1 MSSTYKKLGIEFKP
15 FTKDQISDSIAQI
28 QSMRLEQIL
37 VGESEQFDWNNLLQ
51 KPELVDCVN
60 LEQIQPDL
68 DENKQV
74 GQFSAKKTLF
84 LFKIDDPF
92 RRSVTSFLSNKAL
105 SNFIIVITILN
116 IVAYSIPQSNVS
128 IGIEVICN
136 IFFGIE
142 IILRVISQGLI
153 FEENTYLRDKWNCIH
168 FISFIFGWIIL
179 IDYDHIVL
187 TILKTIRL
195 LRVIR
200 LSEEISPLKIQL
212 EAYIS
217 SFSKLGI
224 VIVPFIFFLLYFS
237 VIGLHFFMG
246 LTTMRCRLTPEP
258 EDGIWEASEEVPY
271 LCGIYECPEHLTCG
285 SPYQYGLEWDHKEN
299 DSEEFMWNFLRF
311 DNLPNSLLVIFT
323 YFCLIGWSETN
334 YMFWKAMTTYFTAGF
349 FLLVL
354 VFLAFIFS
362 NLLLATFYESFI
374 VKSSIKNSHQKV
386 KKQQQQIETEINQKK
401 QQQMTDRLA
410 LMSKKRKSMKQ
421 EQIQNSNFTLFFQDH
436 QQNGFKKGISL
447 TNISN
452 ELSQS
457 IYFAFINNLIIILCT
472 LSIVIDYDGLDQTML
487 IKLQIIEF
495 VCTLYFYF
503 ELLIFFFAKGIKNY
517 FKKPINYLDFIAII
531 SQLILFCIL
540 YILDENVIINQN
552 RIIQVFKAIKLI
564 RIIKF
569 SYSAKIFYHI
579 SILTRA
585 AIQTIAKLKSIISLW
600 IIFAIFIALVGNALL
615 KQQLSD
621 HETPIH
627 YNDFSNS
634 LMAAF
639 SIFYNEEWH
648 LTMYRYGRVTPI
660 SFIYHIISIL
670 LGQVIFIKLLSA
682 VFLNEFTKQVKIQ
695 EQNVKPIEY
704 KQAAIDLMTT
714 FKQFTSSSQLR
725 STHQLT
731 RGISNFPGNKS
742 LIQNVRQGILRNL
755 KLNKKITKIIVPQK
769 SQLELDNLDFLKDQ
783 QLNTNKPQFNE
794 NENDE
799 LLHQPQAILQ
809 RSRDLSIQVDQ
820 NIVTSQQQIQT
831 KVQVMKT
838 LYVFNVDNQFRL
850 HVQMI
855 INSRIF
861 KILGFIAVG
870 LSAIRTML
878 VTPLLDPHSQ
888 LYISLDILYIIITS
902 LYCLFIFLHI
912 IAHGLYGNQNAFL
925 TQSFYNVLNF
935 IITVIEIVVVTTSIR
950 NHVINFISSLRVF
963 EFIKLGAEINH
974 SIKYAQVALIN
985 ALVKMVQLS
994 IFCFILFLVYG
1005 TFAMKLLKGY
1015 NYYCTEVDQEEY
1027 QVHSNIDCMDYGGSW
1042 QKHRLGFD
1050 NILDSALTLFVIVT
1064 SEGWSP
1070 IMEQIWSIRGENQTP
1085 EENYNRYW
1093 AIYFQVFFFIGNTCM
1108 LNMFIGLVVS
1118 TYDESKLKAEGT
1130 YELEGNQREWC
1141 DIKKSIHKLQP
1152 KVKSRKPK
1160 TFIRK
1165 IAFFLVKNQFLK
1177 KIYLVVIFINTLSLS
1192 LCYVN
1197 QGVQYKNSLEI
1208 INLVC
1213 ILIFIFEIV
1222 SRFIAKEF
1230 KIYFKELINIIEIFG
1245 IWICLAE
1252 KIIDL
1257 NGIGEF
1263 YFLRCFKAFSVSIQM
1278 LRNFRIIKRFNR
1290 IERLFHSIFS
1300 VIPNAL
1306 SMLYIMF
1313 VFLFIYTSLGIDM
1326 FCYLRPQK
1334 YIDDFDVH
1342 FRKFTTAMFSLVRVA
1357 SSELWWELLV
1367 DALHTRSPD
1376 FACIEIDDYQDF
1388 LVYGYNGCGTN
1399 IAYVYFITFHLIFS
1413 LVLLNLFIA
1422 SILGAYEEHA
1432 KQEQNAISKY
1442 QLNDVL
1448 SYWVEYDP
1456 YGSGFLNYKQ
1466 FWRLSSQIAI
1476 CFGVSG
1482 KDLLNPA
1489 NKKNFLK
1496 ALNIPLYE
1504 EKSGLMGYLFHDVI
1518 VSLTK
1523 ISVELK
1529 YGVKDLEKKNQQEN
1543 EFNHDYYSQFVKTPY
1558 NSGQMTA
1565 IIYLQN
1571 KARTLINKKRGINF
1585 LNIEALRQELQQQ
1598 AENQ

>member
-1 MSSTYKKLGIEFKP
+1 MSSTYRKLGIEFKP

-60 LEQIQPDL
+60 LDQIQPEL
-68 DENKQV
+68 EEEKQI
-74 GQFSAKKTLF
+74 GKLSAKKTLF

-92 RRSVTSFLSNKAL
+92 RRNVTTFLSKKGL
-105 SNFIIVITILN
+105 SNFIIGITILN
-116 IVAYSIPQSNVS
+116 IVAYCIPQSKLS
-128 IGIEVICN
+128 IGIEVVCN
-136 IFFGIE
+136 IFFGVE

-153 FEENTYLRDKWNCIH
+153 FEENTYLKDKWNFIH
-168 FISFIFGWIIL
+168 FITFIFSWFIL
-179 IDYDHIVL
+179 LDSDHI
-187 TILKTIRL
+187 IFKIFKAIRL

-200 LSEEISPLKIQL
+200 LPVEITPIKIQL
-212 EAYIS
+212 DAYIS

-224 VIVPFIFFLLYFS
+224 VIVPFIFFLLFFS

-246 LTTMRCRLTPEP
+246 LTTMRCRITPEP
-258 EDGIWEASEEVPY
+258 DYENGEWEASEEAPH
-271 LCGIYECPEHLTCG
+271 LCGIFECPEHLTCG
-285 SPYQYGLEWDHKEN
+285 SPYQYGLKWNEKEN
-299 DSEEFMWNFLRF
+299 DSEEFMWNFSRF
-311 DNLPNSLLVIFT
+311 DNLPQSLLVIFT

-334 YMFWKAMTTYFTAGF
+334 YMFWKAMPTYFTAGF
-349 FLLVL
+349 FLMVL

-374 VKSSIKNSHQKV
+374 VKSSIKNSHLKV
-386 KKQQQQIETEINQKK
+386 KKQQQQIETEIQQKK

-410 LMSKKRKSMKQ
+410 LMSKKRKSMKK
-421 EQIQNSNFTLFFQDH
+421 EQTQNTNFTLYFQD
-436 QQNGFKKGISL
+436 QQSLGIKNRISF

-452 ELSQS
+452 ELSES
-457 IYFAFINNLIIILCT
+457 IYFAFFNNVVIILCT
-472 LSIVIDYDGLDQTML
+472 LSIVIDYDGIDDATLV
-487 IKLQIIEF
+487 KLQIIEF
-495 VCTLYFYF
+495 CCTLYFYF
-503 ELLIFFFAKGIKNY
+503 ELLIFLFARGFRNY
-517 FKKPINYLDFIAII
+517 FKKQVNYLDFLAII
-531 SQLILFCIL
+531 SQLILFCVL
-540 YILDENVIINQN
+540 YALEENVIINQN
-552 RIIQVFKAIKLI
+552 RTIQLFKAIKLI
-564 RIIKF
+564 RVIKF

-585 AIQTIAKLKSIISLW
+585 AIQTISKLKSIISLW
-600 IIFAIFIALVGNALL
+600 IVFAIFVALLGNALL

-621 HETPIH
+621 HETVIH
-627 YNDFSNS
+627 YNDFGNS
-634 LMAAF
+634 LMGAF
-639 SIFYNEEWH
+639 NIFYNEEWH

-660 SFIYHIISIL
+660 SFIYHIIFIL

-695 EQNVKPIEY
+695 EQNVRPIEY
-704 KQAAIDLMTT
+704 KQTAIELITT
-714 FKQFTSSSQLR
+714 IRNFTRCVQL
-725 STHQLT
+725 S
-731 RGISNFPGNKS
+731 
-742 LIQNVRQGILRNL
+742 RQGILRNL
-755 KLNKKITKIIVPQK
+755 RLNKRPTKIIQPENQMD
-769 SQLELDNLDFLKDQ
+769 LDNLDFLKEQ
-783 QLNTNKPQFNE
+783 QPNPNQPQFNE

-799 LLHQPQAILQ
+799 FLHQPQPIQQ
-809 RSRDLSIQVDQ
+809 RSRDLSVQLDQ
-820 NIVTSQQQIQT
+820 NIQTSQQQIQT
-831 KVQVMKT
+831 RIQVMKT
-838 LYVFNVDNQFRL
+838 MYLFKLDNQFRQ
-850 HVQMI
+850 HVQEI
-855 INSRIF
+855 IKSKIF
-861 KILGFIAVG
+861 KVLGFIAVG
-870 LSAIRTML
+870 LSAVRIIL
-878 VTPLLDPHSQ
+878 LTPMLDPHSD
-888 LYISLDILYIIITS
+888 LYTSLDILYIITTA
-902 LYCLFIFLHI
+902 LYCLFIVLHI
-912 IAHGLYGNQNAFL
+912 IAHGLFGQGDAFL

-935 IITVIEIVVVTTSIR
+935 IITAVEIVVVATSTR

-963 EFIKLGAEINH
+963 EFIKLGAEVTH
-974 SIKYAQVALIN
+974 SIKYAQIALIN

-994 IFCFILFLVYG
+994 IFCFILFILYG
-1005 TFAMKLLKGY
+1005 TFAMKLLKGL
-1015 NYYCTEVDQEEY
+1015 NYYCTGIELEENEI
-1027 QVHSNIDCMDYGGSW
+1027 HSKIDCMDYGGSW

-1050 NILDSALTLFVIVT
+1050 NILDSALTLFVTVT

-1070 IMEQIWSIRGENQTP
+1070 IMEQIWSIRGQNKTP

-1093 AIYFQVFFFIGNTCM
+1093 AIYFQVIFFIGNTCM

-1130 YELEGNQREWC
+1130 FELESNQREWF

-1165 IAFFLVKNQFLK
+1165 IAFFLIKNVYLK
-1177 KIYLVVIFINTLSLS
+1177 KIYLMIIFINTLSLS
-1192 LCYVN
+1192 LRYVN
-1197 QGVQYKNSLEI
+1197 QEYHFKRSLEI
-1208 INLVC
+1208 INFVC
-1213 ILIFIFEIV
+1213 IIIFIFEIV
-1222 SRFIAKEF
+1222 IRFIAKDF

-1252 KIIDL
+1252 RIIDE
-1257 NGIGEF
+1257 NGNGEF
-1263 YFLRCFKAFSVSIQM
+1263 YFTRCFKAFSVAIQM
-1278 LRNFRIIKRFNR
+1278 LRNFRIIKRFNK

-1313 VFLFIYTSLGIDM
+1313 VFLFIYTSLGIDI

-1367 DALHTRSPD
+1367 DALHIQSPD
-1376 FACIEIDDYQDF
+1376 FACIEIETYEDF
-1388 LVYGYNGCGTN
+1388 QKYGYNGCGTKL
-1399 IAYVYFITFHLIFS
+1399 AYVYFITFHLIFS

-1448 SYWVEYDP
+1448 SYWVDYDP
-1456 YGSGFLNYKQ
+1456 YGTGFLNYKQ
-1466 FWRLSSQIAI
+1466 FWKLSSQIAI

-1496 ALNIPLYE
+1496 ILNIPLYE
-1504 EKSGLMGYLFHDVI
+1504 EKNGLLGYLFHDVI

-1529 YGVKDLEKKNQQEN
+1529 YGVKDLEKKNQLDT
-1543 EFNHDYYSQFVKTPY
+1543 EFHHDYYNQFVKTQY

-1571 KARTLINKKRGINF
+1571 KARTLINKRRGINF
-1585 LNIEALRQELQQQ
+1585 LNIEALKQELQQQ